1 MITVDD
7 SDPTPAFEQIRAQVA
22 GLIRLGELPSGERLP
37 SVRQLAKDL
46 RLSTGTVAHAYAS
59 LEADGLVD
67 TARGGG
73 TRVRVH
79 VENHPELLDAAIDF
93 VALARDRNLGL
104 GEALLAVRAAWN
116 SGD

>member
-1 MITVDD
+1 MIIVDEA
-7 SDPTPAFEQIRAQVA
+7 DPTPAFEQIRVQLA
-22 GLIRLGELPSGERLP
+22 GLIRLGSLRSGERLP

-46 RLSTGTVAHAYAS
+46 RLAPGTVARAYAG
-59 LEADGLVD
+59 LEADGLID

-79 VENHPELLDAAIDF
+79 VENHPELLDAALDF
-93 VALARDRNLGL
+93 VALARNRNLDL

-116 SGD
+116 AGE